1 MPFELNT
8 FYDVIAKT
16 SDELQDIE
24 ISLDTEKNTTTPLL
38 SKVQSDEKNY
48 HMFKV
53 NEFYSEGFLGMEV
66 PIKEFI
72 EQCTPG
78 RIMLAKFNVTYT
90 YNTGSTG
97 PATGTEIFGIRC
109 ANKSSSN
116 IESCKKGE
124 MPKLVFIEPDDS
136 TSTTHEP
143 GFTIY
148 SKDNNSDSGAHG
160 GKLERIGFPESID
173 GDDVQTILNTLFL
186 VFTGK
191 YKEIKKFSYNNKDNK
206 QQNTNKNN
214 TKKQQKFVV
223 VNNAISLAI
232 VEKFRSIKVDGTKI
246 TVRPVTE
253 DNGNDQSQSSTQT
266 PRMSTRLQSKKK
278 Q

>member
-1 MPFELNT
+1 MPFQLNT

-191 YKEIKKFSYNNKDNK
+191 YKEIKKFSYNNKD
-206 QQNTNKNN
+206 
-214 TKKQQKFVV
+214 KFVV